1 MTDDFF
7 MNLAI
12 QQAKKAE
19 KFGDVP
25 VGAVI
30 VKDGKV
36 ISKAYN
42 KKELKQNAIYHAEI
56 LAITKASKKLKNFRL
71 SGCTIYV
78 TKEPC
83 LMCIGAILSARIE
96 KLVFGSYDKRFSH
109 LELLT
114 NNNFN
119 HKCNYTGGVLQEQT
133 NKMLTNFFKNI
144 RKED

>member
-36 ISKAYN
+36 VSKAYN